1 MRRGSLF
8 LCTLLLFLFGCSK
21 EPEVTPKKVN
31 PRLAKSGKKLVKEPE
46 LAIAPD
52 SSKSLDT
59 KPKAES
65 DVGRKEEVNSGG
77 SEGGVVPEPTA
88 PAIPTQAERQQLI
101 RQAQAGDANAQVDLG
116 NIFFEGLGVPENKKV
131 AENFWRQAAL
141 ARHPSAIQNLQMLY
155 TKPEEG
161 ASFFGTSSKGN
172 RLVFVIDKSGSMK
185 QRTGQENRLD
195 KAKLELKRTL
205 EALSP
210 EKEFF
215 IFFYDSVA
223 LPMPGGKLLK
233 ATPENISKALKWID
247 TVGCNGGTQPMTAL
261 RGAFNLKA
269 QTIWL
274 LTDGVFSGSNVANG
288 VRTAN
293 AKIGAR
299 INTVAFMERRGEKAL
314 KQIAVES
321 GGTYR
326 FVRD

>member
-21 EPEVTPKKVN
+21 EPEVAPKKVN
-31 PRLAKSGKKLVKEPE
+31 PRLAKSGKKLIKEPE
-46 LAIAPD
+46 LAIASD
-52 SSKSLDT
+52 SSKSLDA
-59 KPKAES
+59 KPKG
-65 DVGRKEEVNSGG
+65 DNTPVGKSKGKAGG
-77 SEGGVVPEPTA
+77 VPEPAT
-88 PAIPTQAERQQLI
+88 PVIPTLAERQQLI
-101 RQAQAGDANAQVDLG
+101 RRAQAGDANAQVDLG

-233 ATPENISKALKWID
+233 ATPENISKAIKWID
-247 TVGCNGGTQPMTAL
+247 TVGCNGGTQPMAAL
-261 RGAFNLKA
+261 NGAFNLKA
-269 QTIWL
+269 ETIWL
-274 LTDGVFSGSNVANG
+274 LTDGVFFNTDSLINGIRTSNAV
-288 VRTAN
+288 V
-293 AKIGAR
+293 KAR

>member
-1 MRRGSLF
+1 MQRGSLF
-8 LCTLLLFLFGCSK
+8 LCALLLSFFILGCSN
-21 EPEVTPKKVN
+21 EPEVAPKKVN
-31 PRLAKSGKKLVKEPE
+31 PRLAKSGKKLINEPE

-52 SSKSLDT
+52 SSQSLD
-59 KPKAES
+59 AES
-65 DVGRKEEVNSGG
+65 KAANTPVGKANGKAVE
-77 SEGGVVPEPTA
+77 VPEAAA
-88 PAIPTQAERQQLI
+88 PVIPTLAERQQLI
-101 RQAQAGDANAQVDLG
+101 RRAQAGDANAQVDLG

-185 QRTGQENRLD
+185 QRAGQENRLD

-205 EALSP
+205 GALSP

-223 LPMPGGKLLK
+223 LPMPGGSLLK
-233 ATPENISKALKWID
+233 ATPENISKAIKWID
-247 TVGCNGGTQPMTAL
+247 TVGCNGGTQPMAAL
-261 RGAFNLKA
+261 NGAFNLKA
-269 QTIWL
+269 ETVWL
-274 LTDGVFSGSNVANG
+274 LTDGVFFNTDSLINGIRTSNAG
-288 VRTAN
+288 V
-293 AKIGAR
+293 KAR
-299 INTVAFMERRGEKAL
+299 INTVAFIDRRGERVL
-314 KQIAVES
+314 QQIAKEN

-326 FVRD
+326 FVQN